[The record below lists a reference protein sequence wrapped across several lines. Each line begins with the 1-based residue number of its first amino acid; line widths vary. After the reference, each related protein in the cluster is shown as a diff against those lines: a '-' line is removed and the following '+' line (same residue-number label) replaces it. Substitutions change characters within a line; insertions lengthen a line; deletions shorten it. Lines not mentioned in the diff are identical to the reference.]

1 MYKRQKLPA
10 FTGSKRELMELFN
23 EFAED
28 YNTATMPDDKYYDLE
43 RWELEEYERRKRG
56 ERKAGG
62 EMTAFDD
69 EAQVEAARRRERE
82 ARDRANEE
90 ADARSAAA
98 RMGEG
103 KRQELKDLEI
113 LRQKQQQA
121 YKRGDLDSV
130 LEALANDRAERLR
143 TNNHWAATVS
153 STYLSPRYR
162 GDVGATVAETMRVN
176 EAVRAALA
184 GPEGVSAVG
193 ATLTRALPASLDRRA
208 ETDGREERKRR
219 EKTFAGPTS
228 RRVWPTR
235 SRDRERPRG

>member
-1 MYKRQKLPA
+1 MLFDIDSCKQKKKRQGWRRSRTLKKKKKKKKEKKKAKKKEKKAKKPKLGACDQNEFGKYGVVRESDYFRKRREFEAWCVEVKKLPA

-121 YKRGDLDSV
+121 YKRGDLDTV
-130 LEALANDRAERLR
+130 RAVDRQLEAQKQ
-143 TNNHWAATVS
+143 
-153 STYLSPRYR
+153 
-162 GDVGATVAETMRVN
+162 
-176 EAVRAALA
+176 
-184 GPEGVSAVG
+184 
-193 ATLTRALPASLDRRA
+193 
-208 ETDGREERKRR
+208 DGWLQ
-219 EKTFAGPTS
+219 TGF
-228 RRVWPTR
+228 
-235 SRDRERPRG
+235 